1 MNWIISVKIQN
12 LRFDDNIN
20 LEIAV
25 PAELLAFK
33 MFKICLQPLV
43 ENAIYH
49 GILEKDSESGSIRIE
64 AYQEG
69 IYFYILIRDDGVGM
83 DAETM
88 EWLLD
93 KPRDIQGGYGV
104 YNVQERIKINYG
116 SDCGISYESRPGSG
130 TAAILKLKKD
140 YRDDL

>member
-1 MNWIISVKIQN
+1 
-12 LRFDDNIN
+12 
-20 LEIAV
+20 
-25 PAELLAFK
+25 
-33 MFKICLQPLV
+33 
-43 ENAIYH
+43 
-49 GILEKDSESGSIRIE
+49 
-64 AYQEG
+64 
-69 IYFYILIRDDGVGM
+69 M